1 MSMTTENGRA
11 VRQVF
16 IHQADGVDMWPAA
29 DHVAVEAPLEIRLSY
44 RVDDSRVEKT
54 ICVTMRTPGQDV
66 ELVLGY
72 LFAEGVIR
80 TLNDVAQLPKDEARP
95 REDGDVLTIE
105 LGIDVSGDLRRL
117 DRNVFT
123 SSSCG
128 VCGIPSLDALAQA
141 ACPDVPAPRAMLDR
155 GIIPL
160 LPNRLYDRQVAFR
173 QTGGL
178 HAAALFDAS
187 GQLLR
192 VREDVGRHNAM
203 DKLIGSCLLD
213 GVAFHDRIVL
223 VSGRAS
229 YELVQKVL
237 VAGVPILAAVG
248 APSSLAV
255 SLAQAHGLT
264 LIGFVRGE
272 QYNIYHGEE
281 RFLRRAPS
289 PAPSPSPSPAP
300 SPAPAGNGTTPGTT
314 A

>member
-1 MSMTTENGRA
+1 MRTSTEKSRA

-16 IHQADGVDMWPAA
+16 IHQANAADMWPAA

-44 RVDDSRVEKT
+44 RVGDTRVEKT

-80 TLNDVAQLPKDEARP
+80 TLSEVEQLPADDERS
-95 REDGDVLTIE
+95 REDGGVVTIE
-105 LGIDVSGDLRRL
+105 LGIDVSEEVRRL

-141 ACPDVPAPRAMLDR
+141 ACPDLPAPRAMLDR

-160 LPNRLYDRQVAFR
+160 LPNTLYDRQVAFQ

-178 HAAALFDAS
+178 HAAALFEPS
-187 GQLLR
+187 GRLLR

-203 DKLIGSCLLD
+203 DKLIGSCLLE
-213 GVAFHDRIVL
+213 GIPLHDRVVL

-237 VAGVPILAAVG
+237 VAGVPVLAAVG

-281 RFLRRAPS
+281 RLLRRVPS
-289 PAPSPSPSPAP
+289 PATAP
-300 SPAPAGNGTTPGTT
+300 TPAGNDMT

>member
-1 MSMTTENGRA
+1 MRVSTDNRRA

-16 IHQADGVDMWPAA
+16 IHQANGADMWPAA
-29 DHVAVEAPLEIRLSY
+29 DHVAVEAPLEIRVSY
-44 RVDDSRVEKT
+44 RVDGCCVEKT

-72 LFAEGVIR
+72 LYAEGVIR
-80 TLNDVAQLPKDEARP
+80 TLGDVEHLPEDDERP
-95 REDGDVLTIE
+95 RQDGDVLTIQ
-105 LGIDVSGDLRRL
+105 LGIDVSGDIRRL

-141 ACPDVPAPRAMLDR
+141 ACPDLPPPRAMLDR
-155 GIIPL
+155 GLIPL
-160 LPNRLYDRQVAFR
+160 LPNILYDRQVAFQ

-178 HAAALFDAS
+178 HAAALFDTS
-187 GQLLR
+187 GGLLR
-192 VREDVGRHNAM
+192 VREDIGRHNAM

-213 GVAFHDRIVL
+213 GVHLHDRIVL

-255 SLAQAHGLT
+255 SLAQGHRLT

-281 RFLRRAPS
+281 RILS
-289 PAPSPSPSPAP
+289 Q
-300 SPAPAGNGTTPGTT
+300 NTEVM
-314 A
+314 